1 LAVPKLKTLCAVLLA
16 LLWAPVTSHCLLES
30 IGAVPEFLHCA
41 AACAP
46 AEEDHADDETD
57 ACASVESPSYKTEER
72 AALVNLPVLT
82 ALAATALAAPA
93 PTILSPL
100 PPARA
105 DSGSEPGASW
115 RFSRRV
121 AAPPRAPSFPA

>member
-57 ACASVESPSYKTEER
+57 ACARS
-72 AALVNLPVLT
+72 N
-82 ALAATALAAPA
+82 
-93 PTILSPL
+93 PL
-100 PPARA
+100 PTKPRSARHW
-105 DSGSEPGASW
+105 STC
-115 RFSRRV
+115 RC
-121 AAPPRAPSFPA
+121 